1 LEWFDHC
8 AVKFKGRPDLLSKAK
23 RVTRLTIEELLERL
37 KGNKSKT
44 DIDKIKS
51 AYEFAAVA
59 HQGQKRESGE
69 DYIQHPLEVA
79 VIVNDLA
86 MDTTSVIAALLHDAV
101 EDTDVNVEQISK
113 EYGATV
119 AMLVN
124 GVTKL
129 SQLNFQT
136 KQERQMENL
145 RKMFLAMTQDLRVII
160 IKLADR
166 LHNMR
171 TLKYL
176 PEAKQKR
183 VAKETIE
190 IYAPLSHRLGM
201 WKIKWELEDLALRF
215 LEPEVYYDLVNKV
228 AKKRQER
235 ESYILQIKQTLMD
248 AVAEIGLKAEI
259 QGRPK
264 HFYSIYQKMQEQAK
278 EFSEIYD
285 LMGLRVIVPTVQDC
299 YEVLGIV
306 HTLWK
311 PIPGR
316 FKDYVAMPKS
326 NMYQSLHTTVIGP
339 GGEQFEIQ
347 IRTWE
352 MHQTSEYGI
361 AAHWLYKENGP
372 DDHDLREKIAWLRH
386 LIEWQGQMNDSEEF
400 METLKIG
407 LFMDEVFVFTPN
419 GDVKSLPVGATPV
432 DFAYSIHTT
441 LGHQCAGARVNGRL
455 VPLDYQLQNGD
466 MVQIISSKQGNGPSR
481 DWLKFVKTSKAK
493 NRIRQWN
500 REQFR
505 EESIH
510 LGRELL
516 EKELRKQG
524 LEVAE
529 NLRQEVLLE
538 AAKKLGFNSGED
550 LIVSLGNQKITPNLI
565 IGKMLGE
572 REPVPKTS
580 AIIAEEIKTDRR
592 QRPPSYGI
600 KVRGVD
606 NLLVRFSKCCNPV
619 PGDAIIGFITRGKG
633 VSIHR
638 RDCRNLAL
646 EERDR
651 LIEVEWDREYQG
663 VYAFEIEI
671 VGNDRVNL
679 LFDVMNAISELKLN
693 LNAAKVRTKK
703 GIAYI
708 NMTLEIASAEQVR
721 TVFRRVLKVEGIHEV
736 YRTKR
741 SGR

>member
-1 LEWFDHC
+1 M
-8 AVKFKGRPDLLSKAK
+8 
-23 RVTRLTIEELLERL
+23 TIEELLERL
-37 KGNKSKT
+37 KSNKSEA
-44 DIDKIKS
+44 DIAKIK
-51 AYEFAAVA
+51 AACEFAAAA

-69 DYIQHPLEVA
+69 AYIQHPLEVA
-79 VIVNDLA
+79 VIVNELA
-86 MDTTSVIAALLHDAV
+86 MDTTTVIAALLHDVV
-101 EDTDVNVEQISK
+101 EDTAVNIEQISK
-113 EYGATV
+113 LYGATV

-129 SQLNFQT
+129 SKLNFQT
-136 KQERQMENL
+136 KQEQQMENL

-176 PEAKQKR
+176 PEGKQKR
-183 VAKETIE
+183 VAKETQE

-201 WKIKWELEDLALRF
+201 WRIKWELEDLALRF

-235 ESYILQIKQTLMD
+235 ETYIQQIKQTLRD
-248 AVAEIGLKAEI
+248 ALTEIGLKTEI

-264 HFYSIYQKMQEQAK
+264 HFYSIYQKMQEQGK
-278 EFSEIYD
+278 DFSEIYD
-285 LMGLRVIVPTVQDC
+285 LMGVRVIVPTVQDC
-299 YEVLGIV
+299 YEVLGIA

-352 MHQTSEYGI
+352 MHRTAEYGI

-386 LIEWQGQMNDSEEF
+386 LIEWQGQMSDSEEF

-419 GDVKSLPVGATPV
+419 GDVKSLPAGATPV
-432 DFAYSIHTT
+432 DFAYIIHTT
-441 LGHQCAGARVNGRL
+441 LGHQCAGAKVNGRL
-455 VPLDYQLQNGD
+455 MPLDYQLQNGD
-466 MVQIISSKQGNGPSR
+466 MVQIISSKQSRPSR
-481 DWLKFVKTSKAK
+481 DWLQFVKTSKAK
-493 NRIRQWN
+493 NRIRQWMRDQYRTEN
-500 REQFR
+500 IR
-505 EESIH
+505 
-510 LGRELL
+510 LGREML

-524 LEVAE
+524 MEVTE
-529 NLRQEVLLE
+529 NLRTDVLLE
-538 AAKKLGFNSGED
+538 GAKRLSFNSIED
-550 LIVSLGNQKITPNLI
+550 LVAAIGDQKITPNLV
-565 IGKMLGE
+565 IGKLAGE
-572 REPVPKTS
+572 KEPSFKAPPTGV
-580 AIIAEEIKTDRR
+580 EEKKNFR
-592 QRPPSYGI
+592 QRPSSYGV
-600 KVRGVD
+600 KVRGVND
-606 NLLVRFSKCCNPV
+606 LLVRFSKCCNPV

-633 VSIHR
+633 VSVHR
-638 RDCRNLAL
+638 RDCLNLAK
-646 EERDR
+646 EDRKR
-651 LIEVEWDREYQG
+651 LIEVEWDRNYQG
-663 VYAFEIEI
+663 VYAVDIEI

-679 LFDVMNAISELKLN
+679 LFDVMNVISELKLN

-703 GIAYI
+703 GKALIQ
-708 NMTLEIASAEQVR
+708 MTLEIGSSEQIQA
-721 TVFRRVLKVEGIHEV
+721 VFKRILRVDGIHEV
-736 YRTKR
+736 YRASRTAR
-741 SGR
+741 P

>member
-1 LEWFDHC
+1 MIL
-8 AVKFKGRPDLLSKAK
+8 VKAGEGM
-23 RVTRLTIEELLERL
+23 TIAELLGQL
-37 KGNKSKT
+37 AKDKSSAE
-44 DIDKIKS
+44 IEKIQA
-51 AYEFAAVA
+51 AYEFASAA
-59 HQGQKRESGE
+59 HLGQKRESGE
-69 DYIQHPLEVA
+69 EYIQHPLEVA
-79 VIVNDLA
+79 ALVHELGMDGTSIV
-86 MDTTSVIAALLHDAV
+86 AALLHDVV
-101 EDTDVNVEQISK
+101 EDTVITLDQVAK
-113 EYGATV
+113 EFGPTV
-119 AMLVN
+119 AMLVD

-129 SQLNFQT
+129 SKLNFQT
-136 KQERQMENL
+136 KQEQQMENL

-176 PEAKQKR
+176 PEEKQKR

-190 IYAPLSHRLGM
+190 IYAPLTHRLGM

-215 LEPEVYYDLVNKV
+215 LEPAAYYDLVNKV

-235 ESYILQIKQTLMD
+235 EVYIQQVRQTLVD
-248 AVAEIGLKAEI
+248 ALAELGLKNEI

-264 HFYSIYQKMQEQAK
+264 HFYSIYQKMQEQGK
-278 EFSEIYD
+278 EFNEIYD
-285 LMGLRVIVPTVQDC
+285 LMGLRVIVQTVQDC

-372 DDHDLREKIAWLRH
+372 NDQELRGKIAWLRH
-386 LIEWQGQMNDSEEF
+386 LIEWQGEMKNSEEF

-419 GDVKSLPVGATPV
+419 GDVKSLPASATPV

-441 LGHQCAGARVNGRL
+441 LGHQCTGAKVNGRL
-455 VPLDYQLQNGD
+455 VPLDYQLKNGD
-466 MVQIISSKQGNGPSR
+466 IVQIISSKQGNGPSR
-481 DWLKFVKTSKAK
+481 DWLQFVKTSKAK

-505 EESIH
+505 EENIRD
-510 LGRELL
+510 GRELL

-529 NLRQEVLLE
+529 NLRSEVLTE
-538 AAKKLGFNSGED
+538 GAKKLGFASGED
-550 LIVSLGNQKITPNLI
+550 LLVAIGDFKVSPNLL
-565 IGKMLGE
+565 IGKLLGE
-572 REPVPKTS
+572 KES
-580 AIIAEEIKTDRR
+580 AAKLTPALPDASKLAKRR
-592 QRPPSYGI
+592 RPSFGV
-600 KVRGVD
+600 KARGVD
-606 NLLVRFSKCCNPV
+606 NLLVRFSRCCNPV

-638 RDCRNLAL
+638 RDCLSL
-646 EERDR
+646 EKEDRER
-651 LIEVEWDREYQG
+651 LIEVEWDQDYQG
-663 VYAFEIEI
+663 VYPVEIEI
-671 VGNDRVNL
+671 VGGDRVNL
-679 LFDVMNAISELKLN
+679 LFDVMNVISELKLN
-693 LNAAKVRTKK
+693 LNAAKVRTKN
-703 GIAYI
+703 GAAYI
-708 NMTLEIASAEQVR
+708 NMTLEIANAEQIQM
-721 TVFRRVLKVEGIHEV
+721 VFKRVLKVGGIHQV
-736 YRTKR
+736 YRVSRT
-741 SGR
+741 GR

>member
-1 LEWFDHC
+1 
-8 AVKFKGRPDLLSKAK
+8 
-23 RVTRLTIEELLERL
+23 VTGLTIEELLERL
-37 KGNKSKT
+37 KSNKSDA
-44 DIDKIKS
+44 DIAKIKA
-51 AYEFAAVA
+51 AYEFAAMA
-59 HQGQKRESGE
+59 HQGQKRDSGE

-79 VIVNDLA
+79 AIVNDLA
-86 MDTTSVIAALLHDAV
+86 MDTTSVIAALLHDVV
-101 EDTDVNVEQISK
+101 EDTDVNVDHISK
-113 EYGATV
+113 EYGSTV

-171 TLKYL
+171 TLKFL
-176 PEAKQKR
+176 PEVKQKR

-201 WKIKWELEDLALRF
+201 WKIKWELEDLSLRY
-215 LEPEVYYDLVNKV
+215 LKPEVYYDLVNKV

-235 ESYILQIKQTLMD
+235 ETYIQQIKQTLMD
-248 AVAEIGLKAEI
+248 AVTEIGLKAEI

-264 HFYSIYQKMQEQAK
+264 HFYSIYHKMQEQGK
-278 EFSEIYD
+278 DFSDIHD
-285 LMGLRVIVPTVQDC
+285 LMGARVIVQTVQDC
-299 YEVLGIV
+299 YEVLGIA

-352 MHQTSEYGI
+352 MHRTAEYGI

-372 DDHDLREKIAWLRH
+372 DDHELREKIAWLRH
-386 LIEWQGQMNDSEEF
+386 LIEWQGQMDDSEEF

-419 GDVKSLPVGATPV
+419 GDVKSLPAGATPV
-432 DFAYSIHTT
+432 DFAYIIHTT
-441 LGHQCAGARVNGRL
+441 LGHQCSGAKVNGRL

-500 REQFR
+500 RDQFR
-505 EESIH
+505 EESTH
-510 LGRELL
+510 LGREML
-516 EKELRKQG
+516 EKELRKHG

-529 NLRQEVLLE
+529 NLRPEVLLE
-538 AAKKLGFNSGED
+538 GAKKLGFSNVED
-550 LIVSLGNQKITPNLI
+550 LIVAIGNQKITPNML
-565 IGKMLGE
+565 IGKITVEKETPL
-572 REPVPKTS
+572 KTAPLIS
-580 AIIAEEIKTDRR
+580 EETKTVNVKQQ
-592 QRPPSYGI
+592 QRHGSYGV

-606 NLLVRFSKCCNPV
+606 NLLIRFSKCCNPV

-633 VSIHR
+633 VSVHR
-638 RDCRNLAL
+638 SDCRNLAQ
-646 EERDR
+646 EEQDR
-651 LIEVEWDREYQG
+651 IIDVEWDREYQG
-663 VYAFEIEI
+663 VYAFDMEI

-693 LNAAKVRTKK
+693 LNQAKVRTKK

-708 NMTLEIASAEQVR
+708 NMTLDIASSEQVQA
-721 TVFRRVLKVEGIHEV
+721 VFRRIMKVDGIHDV
-736 YRTKR
+736 YRFNR

>member
-1 LEWFDHC
+1 
-8 AVKFKGRPDLLSKAK
+8 VKK
-23 RVTRLTIEELLERL
+23 LTIEELLERL
-37 KGNKSKT
+37 KSNKSEA
-44 DIDKIKS
+44 DIAKIKT
-51 AYEFAAVA
+51 ACEFAAAA

-69 DYIQHPLEVA
+69 AYIQHPLEVA
-79 VIVNDLA
+79 AIVNELA
-86 MDTTSVIAALLHDAV
+86 MDATTVIAALLHDVV
-101 EDTDVNVEQISK
+101 EDTAVNIDQISK
-113 EYGATV
+113 QYGPTV

-129 SQLNFQT
+129 SKLNFQT
-136 KQERQMENL
+136 KQEQQMENL

-190 IYAPLSHRLGM
+190 VYAPLSHRLGM

-215 LEPEVYYDLVNKV
+215 LKPEVYYDLVNKV

-235 ESYILQIKQTLMD
+235 ETYIQQIKQTLMD
-248 AVAEIGLKAEI
+248 ALAEIGLKTEI

-264 HFYSIYQKMQEQAK
+264 HFFSIYQKMQEQAK
-278 EFSEIYD
+278 DFSEIYD
-285 LMGLRVIVPTVQDC
+285 LMGVRVIVQTVQDC
-299 YEVLGIV
+299 YEVLGIA

-352 MHQTSEYGI
+352 MHRTAEFGI
-361 AAHWLYKENGP
+361 AAHWLYKENSP
-372 DDHDLREKIAWLRH
+372 DSPDLREKIAWLRH
-386 LIEWQGQMNDSEEF
+386 LIEWQGQMSDTEEF

-419 GDVKSLPVGATPV
+419 GDVKSLPAGATPV
-432 DFAYSIHTT
+432 DFAYIIHTT
-441 LGHQCAGARVNGRL
+441 LGHQCAGAKVNGRL
-455 VPLDYQLQNGD
+455 VPLNYQLQNGD
-466 MVQIISSKQGNGPSR
+466 MVQIISSKQGSGPSR
-481 DWLKFVKTSKAK
+481 DWLQFVKTSKAK
-493 NRIRQWN
+493 NRIRQWM
-500 REQFR
+500 RDQFR
-505 EESIH
+505 TDNIR
-510 LGRELL
+510 LGREML

-529 NLRQEVLLE
+529 NLRTDVLLE
-538 AAKKLGFNSGED
+538 GAKRLGFNNIED
-550 LIVSLGNQKITPNLI
+550 LVAAIGDLKITPNML
-565 IGKMLGE
+565 IGKLTGE
-572 REPVPKTS
+572 KEPPLKTPLVDIEEKKTS
-580 AIIAEEIKTDRR
+580 R
-592 QRPPSYGI
+592 QPHSSYGV
-600 KVRGVD
+600 KVRGVN

-619 PGDAIIGFITRGKG
+619 PGDPIIGFITRGKG
-633 VSIHR
+633 ISVHR
-638 RDCRNLAL
+638 RDCLNLAK
-646 EERDR
+646 EDQKR
-651 LIEVEWDREYQG
+651 LIEVEWDQNYQG
-663 VYAFEIEI
+663 VYAVDIEI

-679 LFDVMNAISELKLN
+679 LFDVMNVISELKLN

-703 GIAYI
+703 GAAFID
-708 NMTLEIASAEQVR
+708 MTLEIVSSEQIQA
-721 TVFRRVLKVEGIHEV
+721 VFKRILKVDGIHEV
-736 YRTKR
+736 YRASRTTR
-741 SGR
+741 P